1 MTNEELERMVALLI
15 EGQQQTQALLAELA
29 RRDDEQMRRDADKEE
44 RIARFERSY
53 VAIADLLQQ
62 HAARISTLEESRDLL
77 VQLARNSDE
86 RLDHADEHDAR
97 LEEAFQTI
105 ADIAARQDER
115 IRALEG
121 KS

>member
-1 MTNEELERMVALLI
+1 MS
-15 EGQQQTQALLAELA
+15 
-29 RRDDEQMRRDADKEE
+29 DDERQAQIDFLIAANARYEARLTRDEGHIRE
-44 RIARFERSY
+44 
-53 VAIADLLQQ
+53 LQD
-62 HAARISTLEESRDLL
+62 SFKLL
-77 VQLARNSDE
+77 VELARNSDE
-86 RLDHADEHDAR
+86 RLDHADASSAR